1 MDFEKVSGSDFGRS
15 LRGIGLN
22 LLVRDVRARA
32 AFLATVFGMVAHRVS
47 EDFAIMTYAGQV
59 FQLHSDGTFGGHP
72 LLGLL
77 PEAGARGTGIEI
89 RLYETDPDEAA
100 AKAEGAGAYVLQ
112 APANKP
118 HGLRECV
125 ICDADGY
132 AWVPS
137 RKLTAEEEA
146 AI

>member
-1 MDFEKVSGSDFGRS
+1 MDFETISSGDFGRS
-15 LRGIGLN
+15 LSGIGLN
-22 LLVRDVRARA
+22 ILVRDVKAEV
-32 AFLATVFGMVAHRVS
+32 AFLEAVFGMKSFRVS
-47 EDFAIMTYAGQV
+47 ADFAIMTYGREV
-59 FQLHSDGTFGGHP
+59 LQLHSDGTFGAHP

-77 PEAGARGTGIEI
+77 PEAGARGAGAEF

-100 AKAEGAGAYVLQ
+100 AKAEAAGGHVLQ

-125 ICDADGY
+125 ILDADGY

-137 RKLTAEEEA
+137 RGITVDEEGT
-146 AI
+146 